1 MESMDAVRW
10 SFVVDE
16 FDLLGFKFRREGA
29 DMAKSPPTELCEKA
43 AIHVFSVHPQQER
56 PLKMVAGGVLE
67 NEKMRIEE
75 CDDEIRRA
83 DSWVDFRRR
92 TGSSARLYQKKMKL
106 LLFHDI
112 VLLWTRQRV
121 QRRIDEKAVFVEEIV
136 EVVRSVP

>member
-1 MESMDAVRW
+1 M
-10 SFVVDE
+10 
-16 FDLLGFKFRREGA
+16 
-29 DMAKSPPTELCEKA
+29 
-43 AIHVFSVHPQQER
+43 
-56 PLKMVAGGVLE
+56 KMVAGGVPE
-67 NEKMRIEE
+67 NEKMRIEK

-92 TGSSARLYQKKMKL
+92 TGSSARLYLKKML
-106 LLFHDI
+106 LLFHDL